1 MWDYTDKVLDHFK
14 NPRNVGNIENADG
27 TGQVGSLICGD
38 ALKLTIKVNKQTEII
53 EDIKFQTFGCASAIA
68 SSSVLTEMAKGK
80 TLTEAAKITN
90 QDIAKALGS
99 LPEAKMH
106 CSVMGMEALEAA
118 IKSYRQGGKPI
129 VFEQAQESKVI
140 CQCFNITE
148 ETILKAVHTNNLKT
162 VDDVTHF
169 TKAGGACGK
178 CKSEIQK
185 ILDKVLACEIPQ
197 KQEERKQF
205 TALTIVEKIKAIENV
220 LNTEIKPQL
229 NKDGGSIELI
239 DLQGN
244 TVIVRLLGGCA
255 SCIASQMTLKN
266 FVGKTLQDKL
276 DKNLEVK
283 QA

>member
-1 MWDYTDKVLDHFK
+1 MWDYTDKVMDHFK
-14 NPRNVGNIENADG
+14 KPRNVGSIENADG

-38 ALKLTIKVNKQTEII
+38 ALKLTIKVNKETEII

-80 TLTEAAKITN
+80 TLAEASKITN
-90 QDIAKALGS
+90 QDIANALGS

-118 IKSYRQGGKPI
+118 IKSYRQGGKPV
-129 VFEQAQESKVI
+129 VFEQTQESKVI
-140 CQCFNITE
+140 CHCFNITE
-148 ETILKAVHTNNLKT
+148 ETILKAVHANNLKT
-162 VDDVTHF
+162 VEDVTHF
-169 TKAGGACGK
+169 TKAGGACGQ
-178 CKSEIQK
+178 CKKEIQK
-185 ILDKVLACEIPQ
+185 ILDKVLACELPQ
-197 KQEERKQF
+197 KQEEKKEF
-205 TALTIVEKIKAIENV
+205 SSLTIVEKIKAIENV

-229 NKDGGSIELI
+229 NQDGGSIELV

-266 FVGKTLQDKL
+266 FVGKTLQEKL